1 MTEIDDD
8 LTRKTKFNRRDR
20 DYVPKVREW
29 CANGCIIR
37 MILRRGG
44 SGTTYRTL
52 YVKPF
57 REEVRLYNS
66 ILTQDTNTPAVVW
79 RQLATEAGVTLE
91 TTKDP
96 TAHAKPGNRVEQ
108 THKLTNTGGL

>member
-1 MTEIDDD
+1 MSELIEDPRRTS
-8 LTRKTKFNRRDR
+8 RFNKRDR
-20 DYVPKVREW
+20 DFVPKVREW
-29 CANGCIIR
+29 AADGAIVR

-57 REEVRLYNS
+57 LKEVQLYNS
-66 ILTQDTNTPAVVW
+66 ILTQDTNKPGEVW
-79 RQLATEAGVTLE
+79 RALAAEAGITLE
-91 TTKDP
+91 TYKDP
-96 TAHAKPGNRVEQ
+96 TVQAKAGNRVEQ